1 MSSESNPPEA
11 SAANFNPETNV
22 EPTSADN
29 GSGDASLPAA
39 LQEEQQSIMAAEQH
53 DDNNNVVPAG
63 GGGGAN
69 APSSNN
75 NNNHDAPSSY
85 LSILLSQANI
95 SAATGGGG
103 GVAHH
108 HTRSSML
115 ALLWNCVEPIVTAA
129 GKRSR
134 GSSTTDNIMF
144 AGDQLLPPTVA
155 DTTAGY
161 LNPHVAAR
169 FLATVANNIH
179 CLEDGILRD
188 GYTAAA
194 AAASVDGGG
203 VMMGGVENVEQPGSQ
218 LGGVG
223 LVVDIVSVCW
233 FVHVVMFVVMSVR

>member
-11 SAANFNPETNV
+11 SAANSNPETNV

-29 GSGDASLPAA
+29 VDGSGDAGLTAA

-63 GGGGAN
+63 GGAGGGAN
-69 APSSNN
+69 APSNN
-75 NNNHDAPSSY
+75 NNNNQDAPSSY

-203 VMMGGVENVEQPGSQ
+203 
-218 LGGVG
+218 
-223 LVVDIVSVCW
+223 
-233 FVHVVMFVVMSVR
+233 